1 VLQVMREDAL
11 QVLHELRVA
20 HVVDASVVTEEVRQ
34 DVSAPLAR
42 QVVPDGTHPTL
53 DYFQVLQSLM
63 LADLFL
69 SDKGEHGSAA
79 YPSELGLPE
88 PTAAHQ
94 TRTQLQMQVQYEE

>member
-1 VLQVMREDAL
+1 MREDAL

-63 LADLFL
+63 LANLFL
-69 SDKGEHGSAA
+69 PDTGEHGSAA
-79 YPSELGLPE
+79 YPKLGLPE
-88 PTAAHQ
+88 PAVAHQ
-94 TRTQLQMQVQYEE
+94 ARTQLQMQVQ